1 MKTKQIVMTS
11 AHAIFKMQNVTFS
24 EALTLAW
31 ASIKQGV
38 KAIVMKC
45 NRLVKSA
52 GLGYET
58 VCFNELVFTNI
69 YTSRTVCDNSG
80 ARHDYG
86 DANSNSESEKYYNHT
101 FSTTN
106 KETLK

>member
-31 ASIKQGV
+31 QKVKQGV

-45 NRLVKSA
+45 NRLVKSKS
-52 GLGYET
+52 LGYET
-58 VCFNELVFTNI
+58 VYFNELVFTDI
-69 YTSRTVCDNSG
+69 TAPITSQPYNASI
-80 ARHDYG
+80 
-86 DANSNSESEKYYNHT
+86 EKYYGCGMLN
-101 FSTTN
+101 N
-106 KETLK
+106 D

>member
-31 ASIKQGV
+31 VKVKQGV

-45 NRLVKSA
+45 NRLVKSK

-58 VCFNELVFTNI
+58 VYFNELV
-69 YTSRTVCDNSG
+69 YTSVEVLGMVIDNSG

-86 DANSNSESEKYYNHT
+86 IGAYNGD
-101 FSTTN
+101 
-106 KETLK
+106 

>member
-31 ASIKQGV
+31 SKVKQGV

-45 NRLVKSA
+45 NSLVKSK

-58 VCFNELVFTNI
+58 VYFNELVFQSI
-69 YTSRTVCDNSG
+69 VVSRTVCDNSG
-80 ARHDYG
+80 ARYDYG
-86 DANSNSESEKYYNHT
+86 VGAYNGD
-101 FSTTN
+101 
-106 KETLK
+106 

>member
-1 MKTKQIVMTS
+1 MKTKQLVMTS

-31 ASIKQGV
+31 EKTKQGV

-45 NRLVKSA
+45 NRLVKSV

-58 VCFNELVFTNI
+58 VYFNELVFTQI
-69 YTSRTVCDNSG
+69 VTPRTSQPCNASI
-80 ARHDYG
+80 
-86 DANSNSESEKYYNHT
+86 EKWYDGKT
-101 FSTTN
+101 FN
-106 KETLK
+106 ND

>member
-11 AHAIFKMQNVTFS
+11 AHAIYKMQNVTFP

-31 ASIKQGV
+31 EKVKQGV

-45 NRLVKSA
+45 NRLVKSK

-58 VCFNELVFTNI
+58 VYFNELVFTNI
-69 YTSRTVCDNSG
+69 VVSRTVCNNSG
-80 ARHDYG
+80 ARNYYG
-86 DANSNSESEKYYNHT
+86 IGVYNGD
-101 FSTTN
+101 
-106 KETLK
+106 